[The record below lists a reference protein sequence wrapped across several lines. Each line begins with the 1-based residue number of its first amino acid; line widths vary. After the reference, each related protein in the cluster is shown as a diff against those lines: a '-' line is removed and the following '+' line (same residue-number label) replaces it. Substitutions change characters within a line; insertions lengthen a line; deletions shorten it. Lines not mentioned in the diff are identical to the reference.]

1 MLSARSCWARV
12 SLERPF
18 ALNRLQFAVQ
28 KTDLET
34 VDDMS
39 KRLDN
44 LEAAIQAGRNAD
56 GK

>member
-1 MLSARSCWARV
+1 M
-12 SLERPF
+12 ERPF

-28 KTDLET
+28 KADLET

>member
-1 MLSARSCWARV
+1 MYYMMLEC
-12 SLERPF
+12 
-18 ALNRLQFAVQ
+18 
-28 KTDLET
+28 TDKKV

-44 LEAAIQAGRNAD
+44 LEAAIQAGKSGD